1 MADKKAPEQAVFEL
15 LREKGLSLAAAE
27 SCTGGL
33 IAKRITDIPGAS
45 EVFFGGVVSYTNA
58 VKEALLGVS
67 RASLDEFGAVSE
79 RVAREMAE
87 GVRRALKT
95 DIGVST
101 TGLAG
106 PGGDERGNA
115 VGTVYAA
122 LSSAGGTVCRRLSCG
137 TERAEIRNAAA
148 DAVFAMIEEHILTA
162 R

>member
-67 RASLDEFGAVSE
+67 HASLDEFGAVSE

-87 GVRRALKT
+87 GVRRELKT

-122 LSSAGGTVCRRLSCG
+122 LASAEGTVCRRLSCG
-137 TERAEIRNAAA
+137 TERGEIRSAAA
-148 DAVFAMIEEHILTA
+148 DAVFAMLREHLLGL
-162 R
+162 